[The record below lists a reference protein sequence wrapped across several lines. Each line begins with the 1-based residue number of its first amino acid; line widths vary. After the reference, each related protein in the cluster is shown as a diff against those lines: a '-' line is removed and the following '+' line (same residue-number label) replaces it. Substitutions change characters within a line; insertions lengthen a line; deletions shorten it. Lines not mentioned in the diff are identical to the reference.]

1 MSDSSRESAEKI
13 ARMRARGVSTRS
25 FWLSDREA
33 LLGVVFG
40 LLVIGTI
47 NIFSSSFFLGITDF
61 DSPYFFLKKHLINV
75 VIGMIAF
82 GVFQWLDYHKL
93 RNFITPATAGVI
105 VMLVMVFIVGEE
117 VNGAKRWLRLGPVT
131 LQPSEFAKLI
141 TILITAAVAA
151 QGERLKQWKDYL
163 GQGGLVL
170 AVTVLVEQEPDGAT
184 AAIVAGI
191 PAVML
196 LCSALPGYVKK
207 NLFMGAMG
215 MGAIILMM
223 QPYRIKRFISFLDPW
238 SDPDD
243 AGYQIIQSMSAI
255 GSGGWM
261 GMGVGQ
267 GISKYKYLPEA
278 HTDFAFSIWCQ
289 EQGFAGAVLVF
300 ICFLAL
306 AYYGQRI
313 SYKAKDAF
321 GQFLAAGIT
330 FLLVGQGVVNMLM
343 IAGFFPVVGVPLP
356 FISYGGTSLM
366 VTMAAVGMLSNIS
379 IHNEEKNKRPM
390 TAKVPSAREP
400 QGRPQLRLVYS
411 RK

>member
-13 ARMRARGVSTRS
+13 ATMRARGVSTRS

-289 EQGFAGAVLVF
+289 EQGFLGAVLVF

-313 SYKAKDAF
+313 SYKAKDLF

-366 VTMAAVGMLSNIS
+366 VTMTAVGMLSNIS
-379 IHNEEKNKRPM
+379 VYSEKKEKENRQP
-390 TAKVPSAREP
+390 A
-400 QGRPQLRLVYS
+400 GRPSLKLVYS
-411 RK
+411 RNTRREV

>member
-1 MSDSSRESAEKI
+1 MRESSRAASDILAERK
-13 ARMRARGVSTRS
+13 ARGESPRR

-61 DSPYFFLKKHLINV
+61 DSPYFFLKKHIINV
-75 VIGMIAF
+75 VIGLLAF
-82 GVFQWLDYHKL
+82 GIFQWLDYHKL

-163 GQGGLVL
+163 GQGGLVM

-300 ICFLAL
+300 IFFLAL

-313 SYKAKDAF
+313 SYKAKDSF

-390 TAKVPSAREP
+390 AAKVPPREP